1 MSLGGD
7 MGLPEDMNLPGD
19 IGLPG
24 DISLPGAISLPG
36 RAIAA
41 VLTGDIVNSTKL
53 LLTQEARL
61 MKALGQLLGG
71 FRGKRRLHEFYR
83 GDSFQVYLDDPA
95 EALRLALVCRALA
108 IEVTGDE
115 ETEVVS
121 DIRISIGIGEVKLPI
136 HQLGIAKGDAFI
148 LSGRRFDQLQ
158 QSEQRLAIGCGVPLA
173 DLGFQVMADYL
184 DSIFKGMT
192 AKQARVIQELLQ
204 GTTQQRL
211 AATLNKSKSTISQLA
226 NTGRWGEI
234 EKLLLQYETL
244 IKHLS

>member
-1 MSLGGD
+1 MSL
-7 MGLPEDMNLPGD
+7 P
-19 IGLPG
+19 
-24 DISLPGAISLPG
+24 SAISLPKK
-36 RAIAA
+36 AIAA

-61 MKALGQLLGG
+61 IKVLGEVLGN

-83 GDSFQVYLDDPA
+83 GDSLQIYLDDPA
-95 EALRLALVCRALA
+95 DALRMALVCRALA
-108 IEVTGDE
+108 IAVTGNE

-148 LSGRRFDQLQ
+148 LSGRRFDELQ

-173 DLGFQVMADYL
+173 DIGFQVMADYV

-204 GTTQQRL
+204 GTTQQQL
-211 AATLNKSKSTISQLA
+211 AVTLNKSKSTISQLA
-226 NTGRWGEI
+226 NTGRWAEI
-234 EKLLLQYETL
+234 EKLLLQYEQL
-244 IKHLS
+244 IKNLP